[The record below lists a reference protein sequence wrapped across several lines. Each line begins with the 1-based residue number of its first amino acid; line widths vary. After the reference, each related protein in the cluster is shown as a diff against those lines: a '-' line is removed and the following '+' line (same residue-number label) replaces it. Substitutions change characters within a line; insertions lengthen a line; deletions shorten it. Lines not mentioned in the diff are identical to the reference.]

1 MAEEIDQFEKD
12 VRFLFKDD
20 PVGRRV
26 FENLRESYGRRSSFN
41 NDALEMAFKEGQR
54 AVFLELEEIVE
65 KIYE

>member
-1 MAEEIDQFEKD
+1 MAEQITEFEKD

-26 FENLRESYGRRSSFN
+26 YENLQNAYGRRSSFS

-54 AVFLELEEIVE
+54 AVFLELQEIVE
-65 KIYE
+65 KVYG